1 VLDGHE
7 DDAAMPWHACLTGWC
22 ASTDHVSGSLI
33 NQRMPHLYSD
43 MTGGQTP
50 NVGFVIAD
58 HVQFDCAMVGDG
70 GSVAVPRGGCGRCT
84 CGQCNGWCVYRT
96 AQLAD
101 FVRASTA
108 SNQYN
113 EVVIPK
119 DSWEELLPG
128 AIRAVMCIRERASC
142 AQARSVRERFL
153 AAYQLDA
160 ASVPFVFYDQHDG
173 FSLIV

>member
-1 VLDGHE
+1 MCRLTARWSATAVASRFLAAAAAAALVGSATDGV
-7 DDAAMPWHACLTGWC
+7 
-22 ASTDHVSGSLI
+22 STELA
-33 NQRMPHLYSD
+33 
-43 MTGGQTP
+43 T
-50 NVGFVIAD
+50 A
-58 HVQFDCAMVGDG
+58 
-70 GSVAVPRGGCGRCT
+70 
-84 CGQCNGWCVYRT
+84 

-128 AIRAVMCIRERASC
+128 AIRAVICIRERASC